1 MTMAK
6 RKLLWVGDAGVATG
20 FARATHHLCDWL
32 HASGE
37 WDVEVLG
44 INYYGDPDVQ
54 ARWPYKIHPCMTE
67 RGGDPLGMARL
78 PEICA
83 RHRPD
88 VVVVLQDPWFI
99 PHYRAAVGTTPLVV
113 WLAVDGKNLRADE
126 YLAGVN
132 HAIFWTEFA
141 KEEARLGGFAGH
153 AGVVPLGVDLEL
165 YRPLPRQ
172 EARVAWG
179 LKGSPAETG
188 YIVGNVNRNQPRKR
202 LELTIDYFAE
212 WVLEDKVHDA
222 YLMLHLAPTGEH
234 AVDVKQLMGYYGI
247 PHRLI
252 LSVPPTIGQGVPE
265 KSLAGMYSAFDVMLS
280 TTQGE
285 GFGLTTFEAMA
296 AGVPCIAPDW
306 SALGE
311 LLAGGAGE
319 LVPCSTISVTAGS
332 RSFPAG
338 NIINPNVIGGVP
350 DKAASIEALR
360 KLYADKSYRAELAD
374 RGRARVGEDRFRW
387 SNIGEAFH
395 RELEA
400 ALEPRI
406 TRYELPK
413 DGAASASGNEETD
426 AGNA

>member
-1 MTMAK
+1 MAK

-20 FARATHHLCDWL
+20 FARATHHVCDWL

-37 WDVEVLG
+37 WDVEILG
-44 INYYGDPDVQ
+44 INFYGDPDVQ
-54 ARWPYKIHPCMTE
+54 ARWPYKIHPCTTE
-67 RGGDPLGMARL
+67 RGGDPLGITRL
-78 PEICA
+78 PEVCA

-88 VVVVLQDPWFI
+88 IIVVLQDPWFM
-99 PHYRAAVGTTPLVV
+99 PQYRAASGTIPLVA

-126 YLAGVN
+126 YLPGIQTAL
-132 HAIFWTEFA
+132 FWTRFA
-141 KEEARLGGFAGH
+141 EREARLGGFAGRS
-153 AGVVPLGVDLEL
+153 AVVPLGVDLEL

-172 EARVAWG
+172 EARHAWG
-179 LKGSPAETG
+179 LKGSPAEDG
-188 YIVGNVNRNQPRKR
+188 FIIGNVNRNQPRKR
-202 LELTIDYFAE
+202 LELTIDYFAT
-212 WVLEDKVHDA
+212 WVLEERIPDA

-234 AVDVKQLMGYYGI
+234 AIDVKNLMGYYGLA
-247 PHRLI
+247 HRLI
-252 LSVPPTIGQGVPE
+252 LSTPPTIGKGVPE
-265 KSLAGMYSAFDVMLS
+265 RQLAGMYSAFDVMLT

-311 LLAGGAGE
+311 LLCCGAGE
-319 LVPCSTISVTAGS
+319 LVPCSSISVTAGS
-332 RSFPAG
+332 RTYPNGAV
-338 NIINPNVIGGVP
+338 INPNVIGAVP
-350 DKAASIEALR
+350 DKAATIKALH
-360 KLYADKSYRAELAD
+360 KLYEDDTYRAELAH

-406 TRYELPK
+406 TRYELPEG
-413 DGAASASGNEETD
+413 GAVSADGNEETD
-426 AGNA
+426 AGQT